1 MIAKTPKPP
10 YYAVIFT
17 SIKSTKLD
25 GYEEMANKMLD
36 LVKKQKGFL
45 GYESASDKIGITISY
60 WSDLDSIK
68 NWKQNIDHKEAQ
80 LKGKSSWYS
89 NYKTRIVKVEK
100 DYEF

>member
-17 SIKSTKLD
+17 SIKSTKID

-36 LVKKQKGFL
+36 LVKKQTGFL

-80 LKGKSSWYS
+80 IKGKSSWYS

>member
-1 MIAKTPKPP
+1 
-10 YYAVIFT
+10 
-17 SIKSTKLD
+17 
-25 GYEEMANKMLD
+25 MANKMLD

-80 LKGKSSWYS
+80 IKGKSSWYS